1 MKKNNKGFM
10 LAEVVITST
19 VVMTAMIS
27 LYFTFNKIYARYN
40 TLTTYKNVD
49 GMYAIENIIDN
60 MISDENTN
68 TNINKIISSSN
79 NVKIIDNSQ
88 CKISPDYCAI
98 NQQAYNIQNMYII
111 KKDNTIINNLKN
123 TVTNN
128 TFKDYLTYISKYYNF
143 ESNLNNHLVII
154 EYKDGEEYNY
164 SSIELG

>member
-79 NVKIIDNSQ
+79 NIKIIDNRQ
-88 CKISPDYCAI
+88 CKISTEYCTI

-111 KKDNTIINNLKN
+111 YT
-123 TVTNN
+123 
-128 TFKDYLTYISKYYNF
+128 
-143 ESNLNNHLVII
+143 
-154 EYKDGEEYNY
+154 
-164 SSIELG
+164 